1 MSAAHPWLEELPWP
15 TEKMPRDQLYE
26 RIEHTLTMVNM
37 GVLATTG
44 KNGAIASPIEFYA
57 EGLTAYM
64 YPQPG
69 SPKIK
74 AMQSDPRVSFA
85 VHTPVVGWVSCRGAH
100 LFGQAE
106 ILEPGTPEWEH
117 GIDILH
123 WQASAAEL
131 GRDVNVRPPD
141 PIMRI
146 EPDRVV
152 YTEHWIR
159 RQGFA
164 PRQIWRKADGS

>member
-1 MSAAHPWLEELPWP
+1 MSTAHPWLEELPWP
-15 TEKMPRDQLYE
+15 TEKMPRNQLYE

-44 KNGAIASPIEFYA
+44 KNGPIASPVEFYA

-69 SPKIK
+69 SPKLK
-74 AMQSDPRVSFA
+74 AMQRDPRVSFA
-85 VHTPVVGWVSCRGAH
+85 VHTPVVGWVSCRGAQ
-100 LFGQAE
+100 LFGEAE
-106 ILEPGTPEWEH
+106 FLEPGTPEWEH
-117 GIDILH
+117 GINILR

-131 GRDVNVRPPD
+131 GRDVNVKPSD
-141 PIMRI
+141 TIMRI
-146 EPDRVV
+146 APDRVV

-164 PRQIWRKADGS
+164 PRQIWRKADT

>member
-15 TEKMPRDQLYE
+15 TDKMPRDQLYE

-85 VHTPVVGWVSCRGAH
+85 VHTPVVGWVSCRGAQ

-106 ILEPGTPEWEH
+106 ILEPVPAQLGTVIVSCSNNPRAPARD
-117 GIDILH
+117 GLAPTGM
-123 WQASAAEL
+123 QAAKSPTIVIEL
-131 GRDVNVRPPD
+131 RDRMIQARYCFPVL
-141 PIMRI
+141 
-146 EPDRVV
+146 
-152 YTEHWIR
+152 R
-159 RQGFA
+159 RT
-164 PRQIWRKADGS
+164 